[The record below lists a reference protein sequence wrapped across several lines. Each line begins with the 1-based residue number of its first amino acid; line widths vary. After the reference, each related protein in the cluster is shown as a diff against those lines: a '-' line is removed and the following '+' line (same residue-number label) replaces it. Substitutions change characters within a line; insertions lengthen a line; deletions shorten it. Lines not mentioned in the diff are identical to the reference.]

1 MIGWRIWKIGL
12 KNMAEVK
19 GKLLFLGMR
28 EVDRSENENGSEKT
42 SLRMKKTTETILKI
56 ADEF

>member
-28 EVDRSENENGSEKT
+28 EVDRSENENGSEKNFPKD
-42 SLRMKKTTETILKI
+42 KKDNRNDFENCG
-56 ADEF
+56 